1 MNLAL
6 RILKKRG
13 FLKQCTNLEALN
25 ALMERERVV
34 FYIGF
39 DATSTSLHIGH
50 LIPFMAMAHLQ
61 RQGHI
66 PIALI
71 GGGTTKIGDPSG
83 KDKMRKILSKEDI
96 GKNVKA
102 IKEQLFRI
110 VDFSQGYVLD
120 NAEWIDNIN
129 YIEFLRDIGIHF
141 SVNRML
147 GFETYKRR
155 LNNNGL
161 SFIEFNYQL
170 LQSYD
175 FYILNKTK
183 NCSLQIG
190 GDDQW
195 GNIVLGVDLI
205 RRKLGTEVF
214 GLTLPLITRSDGKK
228 MGKSERGAVYLD
240 SKIYSVN
247 DFYQYFR
254 NVPDLDVKKFL
265 YLFTFLE
272 DDEIEYISSF
282 KGALLN
288 KTKEILAFEITKIV
302 HGEDEALKADSAA
315 QAAFQGYGGNR
326 EDIPF
331 FKLESLDLDEG
342 GVLLID
348 LMALL
353 KIVSS
358 KSEARRLINSG
369 GVYIDKLRVIDQ
381 NYCLNKDNFASGE
394 IELKV
399 GKKKIFRIIL

>member
-6 RILKKRG
+6 GILERRG
-13 FLKQCTNLEALN
+13 FLKQCTNLEALST
-25 ALMERERVV
+25 LMNDEKIV
-34 FYIGF
+34 FYVGV

-66 PIALI
+66 PIALV

-83 KDKMRKILSKEDI
+83 KDAMRKILSEEDI
-96 GKNVKA
+96 KDNVEA
-102 IKEQLFRI
+102 IKSQLLRI
-110 VDFSQGYVLD
+110 IDFSHGYILD
-120 NAEWIDNIN
+120 NSEWLNNIN
-129 YIEFLRDIGIHF
+129 YIEFLRDIGVYF

-155 LNNNGL
+155 LKDGL

-175 FYILNKTK
+175 FYMLNRIR
-183 NCSLQIG
+183 NCKLQIG

-195 GNIVLGVDLI
+195 GNIVSGVDLV
-205 RRKLGTEVF
+205 RKKSGVEVF

-228 MGKSERGAVYLD
+228 MGKSEKGAVYLD
-240 SKIYSVN
+240 SNLYSVY

-272 DDEIEYISSF
+272 NDDIECISNVEGHLF
-282 KGALLN
+282 N
-288 KTKEILAFEITKIV
+288 KAKETLAFEITKIV
-302 HGEDEALKADSAA
+302 HGENAALKACSAA
-315 QAAFQGYGGNR
+315 QAAFKGDKGDR

-331 FKLESLDLDEG
+331 FKLVLTNLEG
-342 GVLLID
+342 GISLID
-348 LMALL
+348 LMVLS
-353 KIVSS
+353 KVVSS

-369 GVYIDKLRVIDQ
+369 GVYIDKVRIGDQ
-381 NYCLNKDNFASGE
+381 DYCLNKDNFTNGE
-394 IELKV
+394 IELKI
-399 GKKKIFRIIL
+399 GKKKILRIIL

>member
-6 RILKKRG
+6 EILKKRG

-25 ALMERERVV
+25 ALMENARIV
-34 FYIGF
+34 FYVGV

-61 RQGHI
+61 KQGHI

-83 KDKMRKILSKEDI
+83 KDTMRKILSKEDI
-96 GKNVKA
+96 EKNVKV

-110 VDFSQGYVLD
+110 IDFSQGYVLN

-129 YIEFLRDIGIHF
+129 YIEFLRDIGVHF

-155 LNNNGL
+155 LNNGL

-175 FYILNKTK
+175 FYILSKTK
-183 NCSLQIG
+183 NCNLQIG

-195 GNIVLGVDLI
+195 GNIVLGVDLV

-228 MGKSERGAVYLD
+228 MGKSEQGAVYLD
-240 SKIYSVN
+240 SKLSSVN

-254 NVPDLDVKKFL
+254 NVSDLDVKKFL

-272 DDEIEYISSF
+272 DDEIERISSF

-288 KTKEILAFEITKIV
+288 KAKEILAFEITKII
-302 HGEDEALKADSAA
+302 HGEDAALKASSAA
-315 QAAFQGYGGNR
+315 QAAFKGDGGNKM
-326 EDIPF
+326 DIPF
-331 FKLESLDLDEG
+331 FKVESLSLDG
-342 GVLLID
+342 GGILLID
-348 LMALL
+348 LMTLL
-353 KIVSS
+353 KVVSS
-358 KSEARRLINSG
+358 KSEARRLISAG
-369 GVYIDKLRVIDQ
+369 GVYIDKVRIGDQ
-381 NYCLNKDNFASGE
+381 NYCLNKDNFTNGE
-394 IELKV
+394 IELRV
-399 GKKKIFRIIL
+399 GKKKVLRVIL

>member
-6 RILKKRG
+6 GILEKRG
-13 FLKQCTNLEALN
+13 FLKQCTNLEALSV
-25 ALMERERVV
+25 LMDREKMV
-34 FYIGF
+34 FYVGV

-66 PIALI
+66 PIALV

-83 KDKMRKILSKEDI
+83 KDVMRKILPKEDI
-96 GKNVKA
+96 EANVKA
-102 IKEQLFRI
+102 IKEQLLRI
-110 VDFSQGYVLD
+110 IDFSHGYIID
-120 NAEWIDNIN
+120 NSEWLDNIN
-129 YIEFLRDIGIHF
+129 YIEFLRDIGVYF

-155 LNNNGL
+155 LKDGL

-175 FYILNKTK
+175 FYMLNKLK
-183 NCSLQIG
+183 NCKLQIG

-195 GNIVLGVDLI
+195 GNIVSGVDLVK
-205 RRKLGTEVF
+205 RKLGTEVF

-228 MGKSERGAVYLD
+228 MGKSEKGAVYLD
-240 SKIYSVN
+240 SKLYSVY

-272 DDEIEYISSF
+272 DDEIEHISSF
-282 KGALLN
+282 QGYLLN
-288 KTKEILAFEITKIV
+288 KAKETLAFEITKIV
-302 HGEDEALKADSAA
+302 HGESAALKASSAA
-315 QAAFQGYGGNR
+315 SAAFKGG
-326 EDIPF
+326 EGDKSDIPF
-331 FKLESLDLDEG
+331 FKLALTSLEG
-342 GVLLID
+342 TILLVD
-348 LMALL
+348 LMVSS

-358 KSEARRLINSG
+358 KSEARRLISSG
-369 GVYIDKLRVIDQ
+369 GVYVDKVRIGDQ
-381 NYCLNKDNFASGE
+381 NYCLNKDSFANGA
-394 IELKV
+394 IELRI
-399 GKKKIFRIIL
+399 GKKKILRIIL